1 MIYSKKDIIH
11 IIIGI
16 IIGAILL
23 VLLSAFQKFILL
35 GQVIFSLKG
44 YIIPIFFGGITG
56 AIISLFFIRLLALN
70 NEIKKENQVLNER
83 NEEIESLYNEL
94 EAHSQTIDTLNHS
107 LNNTLNKYVLLIDS
121 VMNINNFR
129 NLSEK
134 EFILKIYTIAK
145 KIIGKYDSAI
155 VYTCQN
161 DFLKYHV
168 AYGYDQNALENFQL
182 TCDFVEKQYPRTDI
196 YYPNQSSIMNLMS
209 EEKRLSFKKINQ
221 NSKELIFLNICSKKN
236 KVGGIFFELNV
247 NSQKS
252 YSKNDLA
259 IMKALQSI
267 FENYYEGIELNKIR
281 EKQLINI
288 VEAMITMLEFH
299 DPYTKGHSLSVAKIS
314 KSMGEAMNL
323 SEEDLNEL
331 YLTGL
336 LHDIAKTF
344 IDSDLLNKKGPLTYK
359 EFEKI
364 KEHPG
369 KGADLL
375 ANIETLKVIEESV
388 RYHHER
394 CDGKGYPDGLKKNE
408 IPRNARIIC
417 VADAYD
423 AMVTDR
429 PYRKALSK
437 TKAIKEIQNN
447 IDTQFCKQAADIL
460 LELVEKGIL
469 D

>member
-1 MIYSKKDIIH
+1 MNTKKDILYQA
-11 IIIGI
+11 IGI
-16 IIGAILL
+16 IIGAFLL
-23 VLLSAFQKFILL
+23 VLLSAIQKYILF
-35 GQVIFSLKG
+35 GEIIFTLKG
-44 YIIPIFFGGITG
+44 YIVPIIFGGVTG
-56 AIISLFFIRLLALN
+56 GIISLFFIKLLALN
-70 NEIKKENQVLNER
+70 ETIRIENQELNKR
-83 NEEIESLYNEL
+83 NEEIESLYSEL
-94 EAHSQTIDTLNHS
+94 EVHSQTIDELNHN
-107 LNNTLNKYVLLIDS
+107 LNKTLNKYLLLIDS

-129 NLSEK
+129 DLSEK
-134 EFILKIYTIAK
+134 DFILKIYAIAK
-145 KIIGKYDSAI
+145 DIIGKYDSAI
-155 VYTCQN
+155 VYTC
-161 DFLKYHV
+161 DHGLLKYHV
-168 AYGYDQNALENFQL
+168 TYGYDQKSLENFKL
-182 TCDFVEKQYPRTDI
+182 SCDFVRKQYPRTDI
-196 YYPNQSSIMNLMS
+196 YYPNQSSITDLMTQ
-209 EEKRLSFKKINQ
+209 EEREAFEKVNQ
-221 NSKELIFLNICSKKN
+221 NSKELIFLNVCSKKN

-247 NSQKS
+247 GSQKS

-267 FENYYEGIELNKIR
+267 FENYYEGIEFNKIR

-314 KSMGEAMNL
+314 KLIGEAMDFC
-323 SEEDLNEL
+323 EDDLNEL

-344 IDSDLLNKKGPLTYK
+344 IDSRLLNKKGPLTYD

-394 CDGKGYPDGLKKNE
+394 CDGKGYPEGLKENE
-408 IPRNARIIC
+408 IPRNAKIIC

-437 TKAIKEIQNN
+437 TKAIEEIRNN
-447 IDTQFCKQAADIL
+447 IDTQFCKQAADTL
-460 LELVEKGIL
+460 LELIQKGIL